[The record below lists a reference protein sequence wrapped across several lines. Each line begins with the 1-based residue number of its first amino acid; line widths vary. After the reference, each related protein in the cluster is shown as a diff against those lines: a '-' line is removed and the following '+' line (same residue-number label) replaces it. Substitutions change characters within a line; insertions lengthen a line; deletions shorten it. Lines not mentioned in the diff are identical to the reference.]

1 MFCKNI
7 RNREKEVNQDVERYT
22 KDDILLSS
30 ADKFFYLFGGALS
43 HSWARARQLRCSA
56 TQRDVKDHL
65 NMKATLQ
72 LLSSLFYVTPQC

>member
-30 ADKFFYLFGGALS
+30 ADKFFTFLVERSHTAGLVHDDSAALQ
-43 HSWARARQLRCSA
+43 HKE
-56 TQRDVKDHL
+56 T
-65 NMKATLQ
+65 
-72 LLSSLFYVTPQC
+72 